1 MWLTEAQAISGRWRT
16 LARGL
21 HRSTHPEIF
30 VSGILTGLS
39 DILLAAGCTAS
50 QSDIV
55 STVTSQFE
63 QRISFL
69 VELAARLG
77 KMFDEVISS
86 DFEVFI
92 ALPEAEF
99 DDEMME
105 EEVDGKQVEVKEK
118 TVLCA
123 THLGLVKR
131 MAMGTS
137 LWEKGKKQEIT
148 VLKAKVLLQSFLDDE

>member
-1 MWLTEAQAISGRWRT
+1 M
-16 LARGL
+16 
-21 HRSTHPEIF
+21 
-30 VSGILTGLS
+30 
-39 DILLAAGCTAS
+39 
-50 QSDIV
+50 
-55 STVTSQFE
+55 
-63 QRISFL
+63 L

-99 DDEMME
+99 DDKMME
-105 EEVDGKQVEVKEK
+105 EDADGKQVEVKEK